1 MKKYV
6 KPEMIL
12 ERYELSHTIADCA
25 WEIQQGDPSTCLAEG
40 DKKHGL
46 GNYHLFMEGRDGC
59 QYTPEVIEFY
69 CYQNGGEGMNLFN
82 S

>member
-25 WEIQQGDPSTCLAEG
+25 WEIQMGDPNTCMASG
-40 DKKHGL
+40 DQKHGL
-46 GNYHLFMEGRDGC
+46 GN
-59 QYTPEVIEFY
+59 
-69 CYQNGGEGMNLFN
+69 
-82 S
+82 